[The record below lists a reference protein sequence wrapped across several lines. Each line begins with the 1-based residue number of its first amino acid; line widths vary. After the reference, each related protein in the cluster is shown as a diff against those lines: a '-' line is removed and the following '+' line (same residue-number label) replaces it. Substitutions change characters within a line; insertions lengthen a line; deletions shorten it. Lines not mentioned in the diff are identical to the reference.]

1 MPFIIFTYCLVKAE
15 KGNFNFKNEFS
26 RIEELYIFYSS
37 VLVDTE
43 HSKSMGH
50 RHFCITDSTDGIAC
64 INTAPPRINFVVMV
78 DLSSLSFN
86 IS

>member
-37 VLVDTE
+37 LFVGTE
-43 HSKSMGH
+43 KVWV
-50 RHFCITDSTDGIAC
+50 TD
-64 INTAPPRINFVVMV
+64 
-78 DLSSLSFN
+78 
-86 IS
+86 ISA